1 MSCRNFAFSFLNVVS
16 ILHLTY
22 AIPMVPVVRVPTPA
36 YNKSSVV
43 HPVKATTLPNTTIW
57 IDCDDNPSRTLHFT
71 NVIAEPSVVHAGIS
85 LFFPLLLLDHPKTLN
100 LYCICVGDKQVI
112 TKTGFSTVD
121 LEKVFVTYHQYYY
134 VEPLNY
140 WFEFLRVTVDLCKVL
155 FPSSCPYP
163 SHLCLAHLSF
173 DRLYFHSY

>member
-1 MSCRNFAFSFLNVVS
+1 M
-16 ILHLTY
+16 
-22 AIPMVPVVRVPTPA
+22 
-36 YNKSSVV
+36 
-43 HPVKATTLPNTTIW
+43 
-57 IDCDDNPSRTLHFT
+57 
-71 NVIAEPSVVHAGIS
+71 
-85 LFFPLLLLDHPKTLN
+85 
-100 LYCICVGDKQVI
+100 I

-173 DRLYFHSY
+173 DRLIFIPIDVSTIVLFASFCQNFPWHTSHRPRFTSYFPYCTAPNASFDSERIGENAPNAGEPAARGGRRSARGSARSGPGPSPRRSSSPR